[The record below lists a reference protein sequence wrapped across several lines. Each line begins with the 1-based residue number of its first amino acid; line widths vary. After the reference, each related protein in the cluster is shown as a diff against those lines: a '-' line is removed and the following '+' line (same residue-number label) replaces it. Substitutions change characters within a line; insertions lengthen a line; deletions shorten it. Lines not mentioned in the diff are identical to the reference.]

1 MASRPTCSG
10 GSSTR
15 SSPPRTSAAA
25 PGSGSRSRTASSPPT
40 AGGSRWR
47 ARPAPAPRSASCCRP
62 RPPPFLLTG
71 RRAATDRGTVEF
83 DYRRFPVVVVDDEP
97 DILRAFT
104 FNYGDEFALLTAE
117 SGAGG
122 LQLLQA
128 HDPAVIVADQRMPV
142 MSGVEFLA
150 RSMEIRPDA
159 NRIVLT
165 GYTDVDAIVRAIN
178 TSRIYRYVT
187 KPWES
192 EELRL
197 TLRRAIEAFH
207 LAREN
212 ARLLQEL
219 SRANQRLAAENT
231 YLKETAAPDEIV
243 GESAAIRDVL
253 ALVARVAPSPTTVLI
268 EGETGTGKELVAR
281 AIHAASDRR
290 DRLFVAVNCASFSEG
305 ILESEL
311 FGHRRGAFTGAVAD
325 RKGLFE
331 VADGGTLFLDEI
343 SETSGALQAKLL
355 RVLQEGEIRP
365 VGETRARTVDVR
377 VITATNRRLE
387 DEVKAG
393 RFREDL
399 YYRLRVFPIRLP
411 PLRDRREDIPALTR
425 HLLARLARQVKKPV
439 PEPSEETLALLARY
453 PFPGNVRELA
463 NELERAVLLAAPG
476 TPITDDLLSERLQ
489 EAAGDGAAPSLLQHR
504 ANAFERE
511 QIEAALARA
520 SGVKTHAAEELG
532 ITYRGLLKKMKRLG
546 M

>member
-25 PGSGSRSRTASSPPT
+25 PGSGSRSRTASSPRT

-47 ARPAPAPRSASCCRP
+47 ARPAPGRHSASCCRP
-62 RPPPFLLTG
+62 ARPPFPLTG
-71 RRAATDRGTVEF
+71 RRAATDRGPVEF

-104 FNYGDEFALLTAE
+104 FNYGDEFAVLTAE

-150 RSMEIRPDA
+150 CSMEIRPDA

-212 ARLLQEL
+212 VRLLQEL

-411 PLRDRREDIPALTR
+411 PLRDRREDIPALAR
-425 HLLARLARQVKKPV
+425 HLARRLAAQLKKPV
-439 PEPSEETLALLARY
+439 GEPSDETLALLSRY
-453 PFPGNVRELA
+453 AFPGNVRELA
-463 NELERAVLLAAPG
+463 NEIERAVLLADPGAPL
-476 TPITDDLLSERLQ
+476 TEDLFSERLQ
-489 EAAGDGAAPSLLQHR
+489 EGAADGAAPGLLQSR
-504 ANAFERE
+504 TEAFERE
-511 QIEAALARA
+511 QVEAALARA
-520 SGVKTHAAEELG
+520 GGVKTRAAEELG
-532 ITYRGLLKKMKRLG
+532 ITYRGLLKKMRRLG